1 MNLLSLKVDVF
12 DLLQEGEMGKGKDLS
27 KFVKK
32 FVRCWWLDNWVVC
45 SSSGLFLVCSG
56 WYLSKVVWGR
66 NTR

>member
-32 FVRCWWLDNWVVC
+32 QTLVARQLGCLQ
-45 SSSGLFLVCSG
+45 LFWAIFSL
-56 WYLSKVVWGR
+56 
-66 NTR
+66 